1 MSILTFVV
9 SVVLLGALV
18 ALLTNGI
25 MEGLKQIPAIDKL
38 PAAVKFI
45 IMLAIADGCVVFYLR
60 YGNTLWI
67 SKLYYAWARDGNRR
81 QNLHLRRR
89 KDIRSHYRLHAFY
102 LLAFDAQRHDGLFKA
117 RRENNL

>member
-1 MSILTFVV
+1 MSILQFIV

-45 IMLAIADGCVVFYLR
+45 IMLAIAGGCAVVVQDGAKDFIQTSFALVWLCSVAAAQLGYD
-60 YGNTLWI
+60 
-67 SKLYYAWARDGNRR
+67 KLIKGKIEKLGAADVGVNK
-81 QNLHLRRR
+81 L
-89 KDIRSHYRLHAFY
+89 D
-102 LLAFDAQRHDGLFKA
+102 
-117 RRENNL
+117 

>member
-1 MSILTFVV
+1 MSILQFIV

-45 IMLAIADGCVVFYLR
+45 IMLAIAGGCAVVVQDGAKEFIKTSFWLVWLCSIAAAQLGYD
-60 YGNTLWI
+60 
-67 SKLYYAWARDGNRR
+67 KLIKGKIEKLGAADVGVNK
-81 QNLHLRRR
+81 L
-89 KDIRSHYRLHAFY
+89 D
-102 LLAFDAQRHDGLFKA
+102 
-117 RRENNL
+117 

>member
-1 MSILTFVV
+1 MSILQFIV

-45 IMLAIADGCVVFYLR
+45 IMLAIAGGCAYIVQDGAKEYLKTSFLLVWACSVAAAQLG
-60 YGNTLWI
+60 YD
-67 SKLYYAWARDGNRR
+67 KLIKGKIEKLGAADNDGTTK
-81 QNLHLRRR
+81 L
-89 KDIRSHYRLHAFY
+89 D
-102 LLAFDAQRHDGLFKA
+102 
-117 RRENNL
+117 

>member
-1 MSILTFVV
+1 MTVLTFII

-45 IMLAIADGCVVFYLR
+45 LMLALAGGCAYIVQDGAKEYLKTSFLLVWACSVAAAQLGYDKIIKAKVEKLGAD
-60 YGNTLWI
+60 
-67 SKLYYAWARDGNRR
+67 DGN
-81 QNLHLRRR
+81 NI
-89 KDIRSHYRLHAFY
+89 KPDNTSV
-102 LLAFDAQRHDGLFKA
+102 K
-117 RRENNL
+117 

>member
-9 SVVLLGALV
+9 SVVVLGALV

-45 IMLAIADGCVVFYLR
+45 IMLAIAGGCAVVVQDGAKEFIKTSFWLVWACSVAAAQLGYD
-60 YGNTLWI
+60 
-67 SKLYYAWARDGNRR
+67 KLIKGKIEK
-81 QNLHLRRR
+81 LGE
-89 KDIRSHYRLHAFY
+89 K
-102 LLAFDAQRHDGLFKA
+102 
-117 RRENNL
+117 

>member
-9 SVVLLGALV
+9 SVVVLGALV

-45 IMLAIADGCVVFYLR
+45 LMLALAGGCAYIVQDGAKEFIKTSFWLVWLCSVAAAQLGYDKIIKAKVEKLGAADVGT
-60 YGNTLWI
+60 N
-67 SKLYYAWARDGNRR
+67 KLN
-81 QNLHLRRR
+81 
-89 KDIRSHYRLHAFY
+89 
-102 LLAFDAQRHDGLFKA
+102 
-117 RRENNL
+117 